1 MKIVSNYISSG
12 CCTAAVGA
20 YPQNSINVIAKLM
33 KEINLNSI
41 PVFESPWNK
50 KIIGILK
57 YDAIKEL
64 VS

>member
-1 MKIVSNYISSG
+1 MKIVSNYISNG
-12 CCTAAVGA
+12 CSNAAVCA
-20 YPQNSINVIAKLM
+20 YPQNSINAIGKLM
-33 KEINLNSI
+33 KEINLNVI

-57 YDAIKEL
+57 YDSIKEL

>member
-1 MKIVSNYISSG
+1 MEIVSNYISSG
-12 CCTAAVGA
+12 YCSAAVGA